1 MNNTPL
7 VSVIIPFY
15 NAGAW
20 LDEAIKSV
28 LHQTYTNWEII
39 LIDDGSLKEDTA
51 IAESYASRFPE
62 RLFFVQHDGHV
73 NRGSTVS
80 RNTGIQHAQ
89 GERWLLFWMQMIFG
103 YRKSCSINWIFFIAV
118 RKCLWFAK
126 HLAFGK
132 KRSCT
137 ANKTKSVCIR
147 QYKTKIGY
155 CIDSV

>member
-51 IAESYASRFPE
+51 IAKSYASKFPE
-62 RLFFVQHDGHV
+62 RIFYVQHDGRL
-73 NRGSTVS
+73 NRGLTVS

-89 GERWLLFWMQMIFG
+89 GEMIF
-103 YRKSCSINWIFFIAV
+103 S
-118 RKCLWFAK
+118 
-126 HLAFGK
+126 FGK
-132 KRSCT
+132 WLKG
-137 ANKTKSVCIR
+137 KTSK
-147 QYKTKIGY
+147 G
-155 CIDSV
+155 